1 MQSGTIVRSLSM
13 KILISSF
20 ALIFFTLTGCDRTP
34 GVRTSQSAGGPGN
47 APETER
53 SPVPEATPVPGT
65 TP

>member
-1 MQSGTIVRSLSM
+1 M
-13 KILISSF
+13 KILLSLCAMLF
-20 ALIFFTLTGCDRTP
+20 LALAGCDRTA

-53 SPVPEATPVPGT
+53 SPAPTPSPVPGT